1 MTMEPTPEPSGLGPS
16 GDVALLAH
24 MLRADRADVA
34 SYARVLTGTLAG
46 ALPEGMVD
54 VEQRRGLAD
63 RMAGREGRAVALVV
77 HGLDRDLELREG
89 ARGMVEAQVRQVVR
103 GVVISR
109 KAVGIDEWLHALAE
123 DLSRIAARDAAART
137 ALERFLG
144 A

>member
-1 MTMEPTPEPSGLGPS
+1 MTMEPSGLGPA

-34 SYARVLTGTLAG
+34 SYARVLTGALAG
-46 ALPEGMVD
+46 ALPEGMVE

-77 HGLDRDLELREG
+77 HGLDRELELREG

-123 DLSRIAARDAAART
+123 DLARIAARDAAARA
-137 ALERFLG
+137 ALERFLS

>member
-34 SYARVLTGTLAG
+34 SYARILTGTLAG
-46 ALPEGMVD
+46 ALPEGMVE

-63 RMAGREGRAVALVV
+63 RMAGRDGRAVALVV
-77 HGLDRDLELREG
+77 HGLDRELELREG
-89 ARGMVEAQVRQVVR
+89 TRGMVEAQVRQVVR

-123 DLSRIAARDAAART
+123 DLARIAARDAAARA